1 MTLTKAERELHEK
14 TMARCFNEAWE
25 YLEKKDRNAH
35 DDQRMLNLAHTAR
48 FHSSLVGTP
57 RNHAISDWQISR
69 VYAALHEHR
78 LALEFARSSLE
89 ACEMNGLS
97 DILCTA
103 YEAMARAFTVAN
115 DRVSAQNYIS
125 KARDQLD
132 ITSAD
137 PEDREIYIG
146 QIRETEKLLRRTD
159 ARSSS
164 VPSK

>member
-1 MTLTKAERELHEK
+1 MTLTKAERELHAK

-78 LALEFARSSLE
+78 LALEFARSALE

-115 DRVSAQNYIS
+115 DRVSAQNYIT